1 MFATKV
7 VEEAW
12 KWMPTKEP
20 TIIVFY
26 SSLYSPRVE
35 LDGKTADERIL
46 LDALDKAIDTIQP
59 TYEHPIVAKPF
70 FPYISDMS
78 FVAISDDEEG
88 IRAVKDNNPGWGT
101 KHHVAYEDVRELNIP
116 IINIGPYGMDAHS
129 KLERMEM
136 TYSMEILPNLTKE
149 VIENVLNDSK

>member
-1 MFATKV
+1 GTKYTTHMKRFKNELLNDTSLDTRMFSTRV

-35 LDGKTADERIL
+35 LNGKSADERIL
-46 LDALDKAIDTIQP
+46 LEALEKAVDTLQP
-59 TYEHPIVAKPF
+59 AYKHPIVTKPF

-88 IRAVKDNNPGWGT
+88 VRAVTSNNPGWGT
-101 KHHVAYEDVRELNIP
+101 KHYVAYDDVRDLNIP
-116 IINIGPYGMDAHS
+116 
-129 KLERMEM
+129 
-136 TYSMEILPNLTKE
+136 
-149 VIENVLNDSK
+149 V